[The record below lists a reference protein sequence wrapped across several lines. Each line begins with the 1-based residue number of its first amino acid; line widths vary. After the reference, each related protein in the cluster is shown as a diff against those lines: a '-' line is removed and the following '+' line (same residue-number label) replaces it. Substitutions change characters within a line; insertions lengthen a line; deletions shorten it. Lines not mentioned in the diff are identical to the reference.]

1 MWIQFVVLRCV
12 ILRIKNDTDLQLCM
26 SSYELFVNK
35 QRVQINSRF
44 SQTMARLFKVVA
56 RDLFCL

>member
-12 ILRIKNDTDLQLCM
+12 ILRIKNGTDLQLCM

-56 RDLFCL
+56 